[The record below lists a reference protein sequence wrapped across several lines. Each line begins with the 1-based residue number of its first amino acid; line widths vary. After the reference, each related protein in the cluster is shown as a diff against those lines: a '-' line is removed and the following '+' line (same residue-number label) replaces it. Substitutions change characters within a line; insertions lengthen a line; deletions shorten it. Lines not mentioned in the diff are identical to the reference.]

1 MPCVY
6 KNHPYAFRKFS
17 KSFIHISR
25 LLQYTDTM
33 QRALITLEN
42 CRIENAQRIPIAS
55 VSWTMRTGEVWLVT
69 GSNGGGKAAFL
80 SALAG
85 AFAIVPNGSGET
97 SGRFFSEFNNSSEI
111 VSLERAAALI
121 QEERDN
127 DESEYCKGGVDIG
140 RTGRAFI
147 AEALAVTDKKNPAT
161 PELLDSIAA
170 HRAIKLCG
178 IERVLERGLKYMS
191 TGEIRRTLLAR
202 AIVSEKK
209 LLILSDPF
217 AGLDAESRTIL
228 KNFFNAI
235 ALEQRAEHV
244 ANKTN
249 PYIILGAERYI
260 EIPDAVTHVLE
271 FNDGT
276 VSFCGVKGDYEK
288 IIEER
293 RIENAKTQD
302 TDKAAF
308 VRKIINFQNNLKMM
322 NDDPASQSDLKM
334 TDDTPA
340 SQENIQSDRRALIE
354 MRHVNVGWDGHAVLV
369 DLNWTLY
376 DGEHWLIKGP
386 NGSGKTTFLE
396 LITGDNMQVYSND
409 VRVFG
414 SRRGSG
420 ETMWDI
426 KAKLGIVSYRMHV
439 EYRMLGGTAL
449 RSVVVSGFRD
459 SIGLYGKA
467 TDMETAAAERWL
479 SLGGFSGR
487 GSETFSALSYG
498 EQRAVLI
505 LRAAVKCPLILV
517 LDEPCHGLDENHRRR
532 VLDLLETIA
541 ESGTTTLLHVTHE
554 RDEALACEKHIL
566 ELHPGKTPMYTIST
580 I

>member
-1 MPCVY
+1 
-6 KNHPYAFRKFS
+6 
-17 KSFIHISR
+17 
-25 LLQYTDTM
+25 M

-42 CRIENAQRIPIAS
+42 CRIENAKRIVIAS
-55 VSWTMRTGEVWLVT
+55 VSWTMRTGEVWLVA

-85 AFAIVPNGSGET
+85 ALAVVPNDNGKT
-97 SGRFFSEFNNSSEI
+97 RGRFFSEFNNSSEI

-121 QEERDN
+121 KEERDN
-127 DESEYCKGGVDIG
+127 DESEYCEGGIDIG
-140 RTGRAFI
+140 RTGRVFI
-147 AEALAVTDKKNPAT
+147 AEALTGASKKNPAAT
-161 PELLDSIAA
+161 ELLESIENLA
-170 HRAIKLCG
+170 AIKLCG
-178 IERVLERGLKYMS
+178 IEGVLDRGLKYMS

-202 AIVSEKK
+202 ALVSKKK

-235 ALEQRAEHV
+235 ALEQRTERV
-244 ANKTN
+244 SNEEN

-260 EIPDAVTHVLE
+260 EIPDAVTHVIE
-271 FNDGT
+271 FNDNA
-276 VSFCGVKGDYEK
+276 VSFCGTRGDYEK
-288 IIEER
+288 IVCER
-293 RIENAKTQD
+293 KTENEKTRG

-308 VRKIINFQNNLKMM
+308 ARQIIDF
-322 NDDPASQSDLKM
+322 QSDLKM
-334 TDDTPA
+334 MDDDTAPKIGER
-340 SQENIQSDRRALIE
+340 SNRSALIE
-354 MRHVNVGWDGHAVLV
+354 MRHVNVGWDGHTVLV

-376 DGEHWLIKGP
+376 ESEHWLIRGP

-439 EYRMLGGTAL
+439 EYRMLGGTTL
-449 RSVVVSGFRD
+449 RDVVVSGFRD

-467 TDMETAAAERWL
+467 TDIETATAEKWL
-479 SLGGFSGR
+479 DLGGFSGR
-487 GSETFSALSYG
+487 ADETFSALSYG

-505 LRAAVKCPLILV
+505 LRAAVKYPLILV

-554 RDEALACEKHIL
+554 SDEALACEKHIL
-566 ELHPGKTPMYTIST
+566 ELHPDKTPMYTITT

>member
-1 MPCVY
+1 M
-6 KNHPYAFRKFS
+6 
-17 KSFIHISR
+17 
-25 LLQYTDTM
+25 
-33 QRALITLEN
+33 
-42 CRIENAQRIPIAS
+42 CRS
-55 VSWTMRTGEVWLVT
+55 
-69 GSNGGGKAAFL
+69 
-80 SALAG
+80 
-85 AFAIVPNGSGET
+85 
-97 SGRFFSEFNNSSEI
+97 
-111 VSLERAAALI
+111 
-121 QEERDN
+121 
-127 DESEYCKGGVDIG
+127 
-140 RTGRAFI
+140 
-147 AEALAVTDKKNPAT
+147 
-161 PELLDSIAA
+161 
-170 HRAIKLCG
+170 
-178 IERVLERGLKYMS
+178 
-191 TGEIRRTLLAR
+191 
-202 AIVSEKK
+202 
-209 LLILSDPF
+209 
-217 AGLDAESRTIL
+217 
-228 KNFFNAI
+228 
-235 ALEQRAEHV
+235 QRAES
-244 ANKTN
+244 ASNEPN
-249 PYIILGAERYI
+249 PYIILGAERYT

-271 FNDGT
+271 FNEGAL
-276 VSFCGVKGDYEK
+276 SFCGTRGDYEK

-293 RIENAKTQD
+293 RTENAKTQD

-308 VRKIINFQNNLKMM
+308 ARQIINF
-322 NDDPASQSDLKM
+322 QSDLKM
-334 TDDTPA
+334 TDDDSA
-340 SQENIQSDRRALIE
+340 LQVKMQSDRRVLIE
-354 MRHVNVGWDGHAVLV
+354 MHHVNVGWDGHAVLS

-376 DGEHWLIKGP
+376 EGEHWLIRGP

-449 RSVVVSGFRD
+449 RDVVVSGFRD

-467 TDMETAAAERWL
+467 TDMETAAAEKWL

-487 GSETFSALSYG
+487 GNETFSALSYG

-554 RDEALACEKHIL
+554 SDEALACEKHIL
-566 ELHPGKTPMYTIST
+566 ELHPGKMPMYKIVTI
-580 I
+580 

>member
-1 MPCVY
+1 
-6 KNHPYAFRKFS
+6 
-17 KSFIHISR
+17 
-25 LLQYTDTM
+25 M
-33 QRALITLEN
+33 QRELITLEN
-42 CRIENAQRIPIAS
+42 CRIEDAKRIFIAS

-69 GSNGGGKAAFL
+69 GSSGGGKAAFL

-85 AFAIVPNGSGET
+85 ELDIAANDGET
-97 SGRFFSEFNNSSEI
+97 RGRFFSEFNNAAEI

-121 QEERDN
+121 QEERDR
-127 DESEYCKGGVDIG
+127 DESEYCEDGVDPG

-147 AEALAVTDKKNPAT
+147 AEALTDIDKKKSAT
-161 PELLDSIAA
+161 GEILHSIASY
-170 HRAIKLCG
+170 RAVKLCG
-178 IERVLERGLKYMS
+178 VEAVLDRGLKYMS

-202 AIVSEKK
+202 ALVSGKK

-228 KNFFNAI
+228 KNFFNAA
-235 ALEQRAEHV
+235 ALEQRTAHV
-244 ANKTN
+244 SDEAK

-260 EIPDAVTHVLE
+260 EIPDAVTHVIE
-271 FNDGT
+271 FNGGA
-276 VSFCGVKGDYEK
+276 VSFCGTKCDYEN

-293 RIENAKTQD
+293 KKENAKTRD
-302 TDKAAF
+302 ADKAAF
-308 VRKIINFQNNLKMM
+308 AREIINF
-322 NDDPASQSDLKM
+322 QSDLKM
-334 TDDTPA
+334 ANDEPVPYEESCA
-340 SQENIQSDRRALIE
+340 NRRALVE
-354 MRHVNVGWDGHAVLV
+354 MRRVNVGWDGHAVLV

-376 DGEHWLIKGP
+376 EGEHWLIRGP

-449 RSVVVSGFRD
+449 RDVVVSGFRD
-459 SIGLYGKA
+459 SIGLYEKA
-467 TDMETAAAERWL
+467 TDMETAAAEKWL

-487 GSETFSALSYG
+487 GDEIFSALSYG

-517 LDEPCHGLDENHRRR
+517 LDEPCHGLDENHRQR

-554 RDEALACEKHIL
+554 SDEVLACEKHIL
-566 ELHPGKTPMYTIST
+566 EFHPGKTPMYKTIT

>member
-1 MPCVY
+1 
-6 KNHPYAFRKFS
+6 
-17 KSFIHISR
+17 
-25 LLQYTDTM
+25 M

-42 CRIENAQRIPIAS
+42 CRIENAKRILIAS

-85 AFAIVPNGSGET
+85 ELGIAANDGET
-97 SGRFFSEFNNSSEI
+97 RGRFFSEFNNAAEI

-127 DESEYCKGGVDIG
+127 DESEYCEGGVDIG

-147 AEALAVTDKKNPAT
+147 AEALTGTDKKKSVT
-161 PELLDSIAA
+161 PEILDSIAA

-178 IERVLERGLKYMS
+178 IEAVLERGLKYMS

-202 AIVSEKK
+202 ALLSGKK

-235 ALEQRAEHV
+235 ALEQRAES
-244 ANKTN
+244 ASNEPN
-249 PYIILGAERYI
+249 PYIILGAERYT
-260 EIPDAVTHVLE
+260 EIPDAVTHVIE
-271 FNDGT
+271 FNDGAL
-276 VSFCGVKGDYEK
+276 SFSGTRDDYEK

-293 RIENAKTQD
+293 KTENEKTRG

-308 VRKIINFQNNLKMM
+308 ARQIINF
-322 NDDPASQSDLKM
+322 QSDLKM
-334 TDDTPA
+334 TDDDSALQVKT
-340 SQENIQSDRRALIE
+340 QSDHRALIE
-354 MRHVNVGWDGHAVLV
+354 MRCVNVGWDGHAVLS

-376 DGEHWLIKGP
+376 EGEHWLIRGP

-449 RSVVVSGFRD
+449 RDVVVSGFRD

-467 TDMETAAAERWL
+467 TDMETAAAEKWL

-487 GSETFSALSYG
+487 GNETFSALSYG

-554 RDEALACEKHIL
+554 SDEALACEKHIL
-566 ELHPGKTPMYTIST
+566 ELHPGKMPMYKIVTI
-580 I
+580 

>member
-1 MPCVY
+1 
-6 KNHPYAFRKFS
+6 
-17 KSFIHISR
+17 
-25 LLQYTDTM
+25 M

-42 CRIENAQRIPIAS
+42 CRIENAKRILIAS

-80 SALAG
+80 AALAG
-85 AFAIVPNGSGET
+85 ELGILPNDGET
-97 SGRFFSEFNNSSEI
+97 RGRFFSEFNNSAEI

-121 QEERDN
+121 QEEREN
-127 DESEYCKGGVDIG
+127 DESEYCEGGVDIG

-147 AEALAVTDKKNPAT
+147 AEALTDIGKKKSIP
-161 PELLDSIAA
+161 PELLDSIAS
-170 HRAIKLCG
+170 HRAVKLCG
-178 IERVLERGLKYMS
+178 IEAVLERGLKYMS

-202 AIVSEKK
+202 ALVSEKK
-209 LLILSDPF
+209 LLILSEPF

-228 KNFFNAI
+228 KNFFNEI

-249 PYIILGAERYI
+249 PYIILGAERYS
-260 EIPDAVTHVLE
+260 EIPDAVTHVIE
-271 FNDGT
+271 FNEGAL
-276 VSFCGVKGDYEK
+276 SFCGTRGDYEK

-293 RIENAKTQD
+293 KIENEKTRNA
-302 TDKAAF
+302 DKAAF
-308 VRKIINFQNNLKMM
+308 ARQIIDF
-322 NDDPASQSDLKM
+322 QSDLKM
-334 TDDTPA
+334 TDDDPA
-340 SQENIQSDRRALIE
+340 SQGKTQSDRRSLIE
-354 MRHVNVGWDGHAVLV
+354 MHHVNVGWDGRAVLS

-376 DGEHWLIKGP
+376 EGEHWLIRGP

-449 RSVVVSGFRD
+449 RDVVVSGFRD

-467 TDMETAAAERWL
+467 TDMETAAAEKWL

-487 GSETFSALSYG
+487 GSESFSALSYG

-554 RDEALACEKHIL
+554 SDEALACEKHIL
-566 ELHPGKTPMYTIST
+566 ELHPGKMPMYKIVTI
-580 I
+580 